1 LPPNA
6 RARTVPARVQ
16 DVSKAR
22 TALVLAAVLFSSG
35 GVIIK
40 GTALDAWQVACFRSL
55 VAACAFPLLVP
66 SARRLP
72 TRAEWLVGVAY
83 AATMILFVL
92 ANKLT
97 TAASSIYLQSTAP
110 VYILILSP
118 WLLRERATRKDV
130 PFLLAMAVAIGL
142 LVVGT
147 PETQST
153 APDPALGNALALAS
167 GLCWALT
174 MMGLRR
180 LQRAQS
186 GEGRD
191 HAGGGGTGAVVA
203 GNVIAVLFT
212 ASFAMPI
219 GASGPRDW
227 AAIAF
232 LGVVQIA
239 LAYRFLTFGL
249 TRVAA
254 LEASLILLVEPV
266 FSPLWSWLAYGERPG
281 LLALAGGAIVA
292 VATTVKAAVDAR
304 ARRSA

>member
-1 LPPNA
+1 MP
-6 RARTVPARVQ
+6 ARTVRARVQ

-72 TRAEWLVGVAY
+72 TRAEWLVGIAY

-110 VYILILSP
+110 VYILVLSP
-118 WLLRERATRKDV
+118 WLLGERAARKDV
-130 PFLLAMAVAIGL
+130 PFLVAMAVAIGL
-142 LVVGT
+142 LVAGT
-147 PETQST
+147 PETQAT
-153 APDPALGNALALAS
+153 APDPPLGNALALAS

-180 LQRAQS
+180 LQRADS
-186 GEGRD
+186 GKGPD
-191 HAGGGGTGAVVA
+191 SAGGGTGAVVA
-203 GNVIAVLFT
+203 GNLIAVLISV
-212 ASFAMPI
+212 AFALPV

-227 AAIAF
+227 AAVAF

-249 TRVAA
+249 TRVGA

-266 FSPLWSWLAYGERPG
+266 FSPLWSWLAHGERPG

-304 ARRSA
+304 SRRTA